1 MKTRIQI
8 KHLFDLGLNKPLAK
22 DVLDLLIAEGRA
34 SSLLARSL
42 SAYLNNSDMVPLTDY
57 ELFRACNIY
66 LSDCNASN
74 IDIIYYATNGRFE
87 IDEQKEAKLFLEKLG
102 DSEKICL
109 DIDRTIEILKQS
121 LRRFEYENAPVPK
134 GHNYDD
140 VKLENVKK
148 DMGKK
153 MLSFIEGKDRYL
165 KQIQYYKDLKTRI
178 ITNKKQILKKLDD
191 MQLEKIS
198 DIKQNFKQI
207 KKELNK

>member
-1 MKTRIQI
+1 MRTRIQI
-8 KHLFDLGLNKPLAK
+8 KHLFDLDLNKPLAK
-22 DVLDLLIAEGRA
+22 DILDLLIAEGRA

-42 SAYLNNSDMVPLTDY
+42 SAYLNNSDMIPLTDY

-66 LSDCNASN
+66 LSDRNVSD
-74 IDIIYYATNGRFE
+74 IDIIYYATNRRFE
-87 IDEQKEAKLFLEKLG
+87 IDEQKEAELFLEKLG

-109 DIDRTIEILKQS
+109 DIDHTIEILKQS

-153 MLSFIEGKDRYL
+153 MLSFIEGNDRYL
-165 KQIQYYKDLKTRI
+165 KQLQYYKDLKTRI

>member
-1 MKTRIQI
+1 MRTRIQI
-8 KHLFDLGLNKPLAK
+8 KHLFDLDLNKPLAK
-22 DVLDLLIAEGRA
+22 DILDLLIAEGRA

-42 SAYLNNSDMVPLTDY
+42 SAYLNNSDMIPLTDY

-66 LSDCNASN
+66 LSDRNVSD
-74 IDIIYYATNGRFE
+74 IDIIYYATNRRFE
-87 IDEQKEAKLFLEKLG
+87 IDEQKEAELFLEKLG

-109 DIDRTIEILKQS
+109 DIDHTIENLKQS
-121 LRRFEYENAPVPK
+121 LRRFEYENAPRPK
-134 GHNYDD
+134 GISYDD
-140 VKLENVKK
+140 VRLENVKK
-148 DMGKK
+148 DIGKK
-153 MLSFIEGKDRYL
+153 MLNFIGEKDRYL
-165 KQIQYYKDLKTRI
+165 KQIQEYKDLKAKI

>member
-1 MKTRIQI
+1 MRTRIQI

-66 LSDCNASN
+66 LSDCNVSD
-74 IDIIYYATNGRFE
+74 IDIIYYAANGRFE
-87 IDEQKEAKLFLEKLG
+87 IDEQKEAELFLERLADG
-102 DSEKICL
+102 ERICL
-109 DIDRTIEILKQS
+109 DIDRTVEILKQS

-178 ITNKKQILKKLDD
+178 ITNKKKILKKLDD

>member
-42 SAYLNNSDMVPLTDY
+42 SAYLNNSDMVSLTDY

-66 LSDCNASN
+66 LSDCNVSN
-74 IDIIYYATNGRFE
+74 IDIIYYATNRRFE
-87 IDEQKEAKLFLEKLG
+87 IDEQKEAELFLEKLG
-102 DSEKICL
+102 DSERICL

>member
-1 MKTRIQI
+1 MRTRIQI
-8 KHLFDLGLNKPLAK
+8 KHLFDLDLNKPLAK
-22 DVLDLLIAEGRA
+22 DILDLLIAEGRA

-42 SAYLNNSDMVPLTDY
+42 SAYLNNSDMIPLTDY

-66 LSDCNASN
+66 LSDRNVSD
-74 IDIIYYATNGRFE
+74 IDIIYYATNRRFE
-87 IDEQKEAKLFLEKLG
+87 IDEQKEAELFLEKLG

-109 DIDRTIEILKQS
+109 DIDHTIENLKQS
-121 LRRFEYENAPVPK
+121 LRRFEYENAPRPK
-134 GHNYDD
+134 GINYDD

-165 KQIQYYKDLKTRI
+165 KQIQYYKDLKARI

>member
-8 KHLFDLGLNKPLAK
+8 KHLFDLDLNKPLAK
-22 DVLDLLIAEGRA
+22 DILDLLIAEGRA

-42 SAYLNNSDMVPLTDY
+42 SAYLNNSDMIPLTDY

-66 LSDCNASN
+66 LSDRNVSD
-74 IDIIYYATNGRFE
+74 IDIIYYATNRRFE
-87 IDEQKEAKLFLEKLG
+87 IDEQKEAELFLEKLG

-109 DIDRTIEILKQS
+109 DIDHTIENLKQS

-153 MLSFIEGKDRYL
+153 MLSFIEGKDCYL

>member
-42 SAYLNNSDMVPLTDY
+42 SAYLNNSDMVPLADY

-66 LSDCNASN
+66 LSDCNVSN
-74 IDIIYYATNGRFE
+74 IDIIYYATHGRFE
-87 IDEQKEAKLFLEKLG
+87 MDEQKEAELFLERLADG
-102 DSEKICL
+102 ERICL

-178 ITNKKQILKKLDD
+178 ITNKKQILKKLDA

>member
-42 SAYLNNSDMVPLTDY
+42 SAYLNNSDMIPLTDY

-66 LSDCNASN
+66 LSDRNVSD
-74 IDIIYYATNGRFE
+74 IDIIYYAANGRFE
-87 IDEQKEAKLFLEKLG
+87 IDEQKEAELFLERLADG
-102 DSEKICL
+102 ERICL

>member
-8 KHLFDLGLNKPLAK
+8 KHLFDLDLNKPLAK
-22 DVLDLLIAEGRA
+22 DILDLLIAEGRA

-42 SAYLNNSDMVPLTDY
+42 SAYLNNSDMIPLTDY

-66 LSDCNASN
+66 LSDRNVSD
-74 IDIIYYATNGRFE
+74 IDIIYYATNRRFE
-87 IDEQKEAKLFLEKLG
+87 IDEQKEAELFLEKLG

-109 DIDRTIEILKQS
+109 DIDHTIENLKQS
-121 LRRFEYENAPVPK
+121 LRRFEYENAPRPK
-134 GHNYDD
+134 GISYDD
-140 VKLENVKK
+140 VRLENVKK

-165 KQIQYYKDLKTRI
+165 KQLQYYKDLKTRI

>member
-1 MKTRIQI
+1 MRTRIQI

-66 LSDCNASN
+66 LSDCNVSD
-74 IDIIYYATNGRFE
+74 IDIIYYAANGRFE
-87 IDEQKEAKLFLEKLG
+87 IDEQKEAELFLERLADG
-102 DSEKICL
+102 ERICL
-109 DIDRTIEILKQS
+109 DIDRTVEILKQS

-148 DMGKK
+148 DMGMK

>member
-42 SAYLNNSDMVPLTDY
+42 SAYLNNSDMIPLTDY

-66 LSDCNASN
+66 LSDRNVSD
-74 IDIIYYATNGRFE
+74 IDIIYYATNRRFE
-87 IDEQKEAKLFLEKLG
+87 IDEQKEAELFLEKLG

-109 DIDRTIEILKQS
+109 DIDHTIEILKQS

-191 MQLEKIS
+191 M
-198 DIKQNFKQI
+198 
-207 KKELNK
+207 

>member
-42 SAYLNNSDMVPLTDY
+42 YAYLNNSDMVPLTDY

-66 LSDCNASN
+66 LSDCNVSN
-74 IDIIYYATNGRFE
+74 IDIIYYATNRRFE
-87 IDEQKEAKLFLEKLG
+87 IDEQKEAELFLEKLG
-102 DSEKICL
+102 DSERICL

>member
-66 LSDCNASN
+66 LSDCNVSN
-74 IDIIYYATNGRFE
+74 IDIIYYAANGRFE
-87 IDEQKEAKLFLEKLG
+87 IDEQKEAELFLERLADG
-102 DSEKICL
+102 ERICL

-165 KQIQYYKDLKTRI
+165 KQIQYYKDLKIRI

>member
-42 SAYLNNSDMVPLTDY
+42 SAYLNNSDMISLTDY

-66 LSDCNASN
+66 LSDRNVSD
-74 IDIIYYATNGRFE
+74 IDIIYYATNRRFE
-87 IDEQKEAKLFLEKLG
+87 IDEQKEAELFLEKLG

-109 DIDRTIEILKQS
+109 DIDHTIENLKQS
-121 LRRFEYENAPVPK
+121 LRRFEYENAPRPK
-134 GHNYDD
+134 GISYDD
-140 VKLENVKK
+140 VRLENVKK
-148 DMGKK
+148 DIGKK
-153 MLSFIEGKDRYL
+153 MLNFIEEKDRYL
-165 KQIQYYKDLKTRI
+165 KQIQEYKDLKTRI

>member
-1 MKTRIQI
+1 MRTRIQI

-66 LSDCNASN
+66 LSDCNVSD
-74 IDIIYYATNGRFE
+74 IDIIYYAANGRFE
-87 IDEQKEAKLFLEKLG
+87 IDEQKEAELFLERLADG
-102 DSEKICL
+102 ERICL
-109 DIDRTIEILKQS
+109 DIDRAVEILKQS

>member
-1 MKTRIQI
+1 MRTRIQI
-8 KHLFDLGLNKPLAK
+8 KHLFDLDLNKPLAK
-22 DVLDLLIAEGRA
+22 DILDLLIAEGRA

-42 SAYLNNSDMVPLTDY
+42 SAYLNNSDMIPLTDY

-66 LSDCNASN
+66 LSDRNVSD
-74 IDIIYYATNGRFE
+74 IDIIYYATNRRFE
-87 IDEQKEAKLFLEKLG
+87 IDEQKEAELFLEKLG

-109 DIDRTIEILKQS
+109 DIDHTIENLKQS
-121 LRRFEYENAPVPK
+121 LRRFEYENAPRPK
-134 GHNYDD
+134 GISYDD
-140 VKLENVKK
+140 VRLENVKK
-148 DMGKK
+148 DIGKK
-153 MLSFIEGKDRYL
+153 MLNFIEEKDRYL

>member
-66 LSDCNASN
+66 LSDRNVSD
-74 IDIIYYATNGRFE
+74 IDIIYYATNRRFE
-87 IDEQKEAKLFLEKLG
+87 IDEQKEAELFLERLADG
-102 DSEKICL
+102 ERICL

-121 LRRFEYENAPVPK
+121 LRRFEYENAPIPK

>member
-66 LSDCNASN
+66 LSDCNVSN
-74 IDIIYYATNGRFE
+74 IDIIYYAANGRFE
-87 IDEQKEAKLFLEKLG
+87 IDEQKEAERLADGER
-102 DSEKICL
+102 ICL

>member
-1 MKTRIQI
+1 MRTRIQI
-8 KHLFDLGLNKPLAK
+8 KHLFDLDLNKPLAK
-22 DVLDLLIAEGRA
+22 DILDLLIAEGRA

-42 SAYLNNSDMVPLTDY
+42 SAYLNNSDMIPLTDY

-66 LSDCNASN
+66 LSDRNVSD
-74 IDIIYYATNGRFE
+74 IDIIYYATNRRFE
-87 IDEQKEAKLFLEKLG
+87 IDEQKEAELFLEKLG

-109 DIDRTIEILKQS
+109 DIDHTIENLKQS
-121 LRRFEYENAPVPK
+121 LRRFEYENAPRPK
-134 GHNYDD
+134 GISYDD
-140 VKLENVKK
+140 VRLENVKK
-148 DMGKK
+148 DIGKK
-153 MLSFIEGKDRYL
+153 MLNFIEGKDRYL

>member
-1 MKTRIQI
+1 MRTRIQI
-8 KHLFDLGLNKPLAK
+8 KHLFDLDLNKPLAK
-22 DVLDLLIAEGRA
+22 DILDLLIAEGRA

-42 SAYLNNSDMVPLTDY
+42 SAYLNNSDMIPLTDY

-66 LSDCNASN
+66 LSDRNVSD
-74 IDIIYYATNGRFE
+74 IDIIYYATNRRFE
-87 IDEQKEAKLFLEKLG
+87 IDEQKEAELFLEKLG

-109 DIDRTIEILKQS
+109 DIDHTIENLKQS

-153 MLSFIEGKDRYL
+153 MLSFIEGKDCYL

-207 KKELNK
+207 KKEFNK

>member
-74 IDIIYYATNGRFE
+74 IDIIYYTANGRFE
-87 IDEQKEAKLFLEKLG
+87 IDEQKEAELFLERLADG
-102 DSEKICL
+102 ERICL

-134 GHNYDD
+134 GHNCDD

>member
-1 MKTRIQI
+1 M
-8 KHLFDLGLNKPLAK
+8 
-22 DVLDLLIAEGRA
+22 
-34 SSLLARSL
+34 
-42 SAYLNNSDMVPLTDY
+42 
-57 ELFRACNIY
+57 
-66 LSDCNASN
+66 
-74 IDIIYYATNGRFE
+74 
-87 IDEQKEAKLFLEKLG
+87 FLERLADG
-102 DSEKICL
+102 ERICL
-109 DIDRTIEILKQS
+109 DIDCTIEILKQS

>member
-1 MKTRIQI
+1 MRTRIQI
-8 KHLFDLGLNKPLAK
+8 KHLFDLDLNKPLAK
-22 DVLDLLIAEGRA
+22 DILDLLIAEGRA

-66 LSDCNASN
+66 LSDCNVSN
-74 IDIIYYATNGRFE
+74 IDIIYYATNRRFE
-87 IDEQKEAKLFLEKLG
+87 IDEQKEAELFLEKLG
-102 DSEKICL
+102 DSERICL

>member
-1 MKTRIQI
+1 MRTRIQI

-66 LSDCNASN
+66 LSDCHASN
-74 IDIIYYATNGRFE
+74 IDIIYYAANGRFE
-87 IDEQKEAKLFLEKLG
+87 IDEQKEAELFLERLADG
-102 DSEKICL
+102 ERICL

>member
-1 MKTRIQI
+1 MRTRIQI
-8 KHLFDLGLNKPLAK
+8 KHLFDLDLNKPLAK

-66 LSDCNASN
+66 LSDCNVSN
-74 IDIIYYATNGRFE
+74 IDIIYYAANGRFE
-87 IDEQKEAKLFLEKLG
+87 IDEQKEAELFLERLADG
-102 DSEKICL
+102 ERICL

-121 LRRFEYENAPVPK
+121 LRHFEYENAPVPK